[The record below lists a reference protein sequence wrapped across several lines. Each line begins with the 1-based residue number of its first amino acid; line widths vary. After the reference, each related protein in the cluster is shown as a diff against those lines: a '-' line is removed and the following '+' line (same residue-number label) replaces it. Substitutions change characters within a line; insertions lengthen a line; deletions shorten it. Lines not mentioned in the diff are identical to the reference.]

1 MLVFRP
7 DEISWGGYCIICK
20 EADGLE
26 RSVGRVFK
34 SKVALPGL
42 RWCWTISFF
51 ERCGS
56 GPHQGFEAT
65 LEEAMQAATAAWD
78 SNRQAAGAKG
88 ESGASPFLQ
97 TVSGF
102 S

>member
-7 DEISWGGYCIICK
+7 DEVSWGGYCIICNG
-20 EADGLE
+20 ADGLE
-26 RSVGRVFK
+26 RPVGRVFK
-34 SKVALPGL
+34 SKIALPGL

-51 ERCGS
+51 ERRGG

-65 LEEAMQAATAAWD
+65 LEEAMQAATSAWD
-78 SNRQAAGAKG
+78 SNRQGAGAIG
-88 ESGASPFLQ
+88 ESEASPFLQ
-97 TVSGF
+97 TISGQ